1 MNVELTEK
9 DKRLIIGEVVS
20 MATKAMFHHHYYKS
34 GGTTCHQTQGGP
46 IGLLGTC
53 AINRLAIQMFD
64 VKIEY
69 SHTLR
74 LYTA

>member
-9 DKRLIIGEVVS
+9 EKRLIIGEVVS
-20 MATKAMFHHHYYKS
+20 MATKAMFHHHYYKF
-34 GGTTCHQTQGGP
+34 GGTYHQTQGGP

-53 AINRLAIQMFD
+53 VINHLAMQMFY

-69 SHTLR
+69 DHILR